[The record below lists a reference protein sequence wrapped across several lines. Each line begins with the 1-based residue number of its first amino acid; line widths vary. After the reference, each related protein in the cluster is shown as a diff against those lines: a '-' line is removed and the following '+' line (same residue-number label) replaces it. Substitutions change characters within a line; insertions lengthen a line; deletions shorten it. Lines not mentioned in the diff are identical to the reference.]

1 MKETALAAGHSRE
14 KQRKERVS
22 ERKKEERE
30 RKGGIKERTRMGVR
44 ELGDQEIKTWD

>member
-30 RKGGIKERTRMGVR
+30 RGGEVK
-44 ELGDQEIKTWD
+44 KTQIRVQDRR